1 MGRVYSLPG
10 NCLTWGHL
18 GSASPMVVL
27 METSKRVAT
36 KRDLSTAAA
45 SAPVPVVS
53 PCGSTTP
60 HLPQE
65 TLQHEQVVW
74 IVSCGVTAPFLWGL
88 VCANF
93 CLCPPRLESLFP
105 QVLWKSYNQIPLAFK
120 IRFPGDSQSLCH
132 MAWHGVQNLHNRR
145 GTSLVLLFSRFW
157 VTHTV
162 GMGFYFIVIR
172 PSVLLWL
179 LLCLWMWGIFLV
191 GSSVLLSMVVQPLV
205 AILVLS
211 QEEMSAHP
219 STLPSWTRSSGN
231 GLYLGNIDNRTN
243 SLWSW
248 PGKNNQ

>member
-105 QVLWKSYNQIPLAFK
+105 QVPWKSYNQIPLAFK

-145 GTSLVLLFSRFW
+145 GTSLVSLFSRFW

-162 GMGFYFIVIR
+162 GMGFYFIVIH
-172 PSVLLWL
+172 PSY
-179 LLCLWMWGIFLV
+179 CLAV
-191 GSSVLLSMVVQPLV
+191 ASSLSLNVRYFFGGFQCSPVNGCSTASCNFGALAGGDECTSFYS
-205 AILVLS
+205 AILN
-211 QEEMSAHP
+211 QKQWE
-219 STLPSWTRSSGN
+219 W
-231 GLYLGNIDNRTN
+231 
-243 SLWSW
+243 SLLRKYW
-248 PGKNNQ
+248 QQD